1 MDPMGMKK
9 KRHEK
14 QPPKIDPSKMRI
26 SNLTS
31 NNILEASVALD
42 ETLKVEG
49 SEVVEGAL
57 LQRSGGAS

>member
-1 MDPMGMKK
+1 
-9 KRHEK
+9 
-14 QPPKIDPSKMRI
+14 MRI

-57 LQRSGGAS
+57 LQRSGGASW